1 MKVVVGVLIGLFTLI
16 GVVLAYLIAI
26 IFAPILSVTAQPI
39 GDQAERSEQR
49 KTPPKYRY
57 DVQFPVGESGY

>member
-1 MKVVVGVLIGLFTLI
+1 MKIVVGLLFGLCTLI

-39 GDQAERSEQR
+39 ADQTAKNKKSKYAAEISL
-49 KTPPKYRY
+49 
-57 DVQFPVGESGY
+57 